1 MDNIIYYINSILYI
15 HKDLYK
21 ITIRGEFIIII
32 LSQEKNNKNVGR
44 NLLNPITLT
53 FKFQRKIT
61 RDGSKNI
68 FDFFATLRQP
78 RKIG

>member
-21 ITIRGEFIIII
+21 ITII

-44 NLLNPITLT
+44 NLLNPMTLK

-61 RDGSKNI
+61 RDGFKNI
-68 FDFFATLRQP
+68 FDFFATFRQP